1 MSHEQLMIWS
11 LDQLISVHIWPR
23 ISGTINHFVLLNYF
37 ILKNRIP
44 FRESKIPMEN
54 MIRIKHAPNLNFVIL
69 ASSRLTPFRATT
81 SRHLPRGRSP
91 QYFFTNF
98 IIVYRGIKHIWW
110 SLTTG
115 RYRLLVR
122 NRFKWNTFLN
132 WNKRPIDQTSF
143 SIIVTWSSLKKHR
156 FLNVIYML
164 LSGFSNRWR

>member
-1 MSHEQLMIWS
+1 MNVTW
-11 LDQLISVHIWPR
+11 
-23 ISGTINHFVLLNYF
+23 TINDLEPRPANLCSYMATNQWYHKSLVLLNYF

-44 FRESKIPMEN
+44 LKESKILMEN
-54 MIRIKHAPNLNFVIL
+54 MNKIKHAPNLNFVIL

-91 QYFFTNF
+91 QYFIPISFCFPGNQAD
-98 IIVYRGIKHIWW
+98 INNIPVNYRRSEID
-110 SLTTG
+110 S
-115 RYRLLVR
+115 
-122 NRFKWNTFLN
+122 NKWNTFLN

-164 LSGFSNRWR
+164 LSGFSNRWW